1 MGSNHW
7 LKAMSGV
14 GIACAMLASVSLAQA
29 QGLNGVKG
37 HIDIPEITRT
47 GGGKSN
53 PNGQGFY
60 AGIMDEFGSP
70 DVSPTPGPIP
80 PDRTPPEIDLAGGGF
95 VQGDINGSRTHLFV
109 TATPVGETTGGF
121 QTVGAVPGPATFA
134 PMALLALGLGRRRR
148 A

>member
-14 GIACAMLASVSLAQA
+14 GIACAMLASVSTAQA
-29 QGLNGVKG
+29 EGLNGVKG

-47 GGGKSN
+47 GGGKSS
-53 PNGQGFY
+53 PGGQDFY
-60 AGIMDEFGSP
+60 SELIGEFGNP
-70 DVSPTPGPIP
+70 DFGPTPAPIP
-80 PDRTPPEIDLAGGGF
+80 PDRTPPESDSAGGGF
-95 VQGDINGSRTHLFV
+95 VGGDVTGFRTHLFE
-109 TATPVGETTGGF
+109 TAIPVGETADGF
-121 QTVGAVPGPATFA
+121 VTPGSIPAPGTIV